1 METVL
6 GLEPWLGYTIIAC
19 LLTYFVSAAG
29 WVLARAGRSPVWV
42 MLLLIPWVNV
52 AAIWAFA
59 YTRWPAMDRDGEP
72 PGTAQP

>member
-52 AAIWAFA
+52 VAIWAFA
-59 YTRWPAMDRDGEP
+59 YTRWPAMDEGRAP
-72 PGTAQP
+72 PGASES

>member
-6 GLEPWLGYTIIAC
+6 GLEPWLGYSIIAC

-59 YTRWPAMDRDGEP
+59 YTRWPAMDGDHRP
-72 PGTAQP
+72 PGASGP

>member
-6 GLEPWLGYTIIAC
+6 GLDPWLGYSIIAA

-52 AAIWAFA
+52 AAVWAFA
-59 YTRWPAMDRDGEP
+59 YTRWPALDENP
-72 PGTAQP
+72 QTPGASES